1 MSMRALTQLE
11 IEDLYR
17 DHALGLV
24 RFALLL
30 TGDRAAA
37 EDIVQDAFLGLH
49 QRWDKV
55 RDPGRMLGY
64 LRIAVVN
71 GSRSRHRR
79 YLVARRIRL
88 EPIATVPSAEATVV
102 AAEDQRA
109 LLAVIDALP
118 RRQREVLALKYFLDL
133 GEQEIAEILGISRG
147 TVASTASRA
156 LTALAR
162 QLREEP

>member
-1 MSMRALTQLE
+1 MSMRTLAPPE

-49 QRWDKV
+49 QRRDKV

-71 GSRSRHRR
+71 GSRSRHRARWR
-79 YLVARRIRL
+79 YHLN
-88 EPIATVPSAEATVV
+88 TVNGLSCP
-102 AAEDQRA
+102 
-109 LLAVIDALP
+109 AV
-118 RRQREVLALKYFLDL
+118 
-133 GEQEIAEILGISRG
+133 
-147 TVASTASRA
+147 T
-156 LTALAR
+156 
-162 QLREEP
+162 

>member
-1 MSMRALTQLE
+1 MSMRALTQPQ

-79 YLVARRIRL
+79 YLMARRIRL
-88 EPIATVPSAEATVV
+88 EPLAAVPSAEAAVL
-102 AAEDQRA
+102 AAEDQRT
-109 LLAVIDALP
+109 LLAAIDGLP

-133 GEQEIAEILGISRG
+133 GEQDIAEILGISRG

-162 QLREEP
+162 QLREET